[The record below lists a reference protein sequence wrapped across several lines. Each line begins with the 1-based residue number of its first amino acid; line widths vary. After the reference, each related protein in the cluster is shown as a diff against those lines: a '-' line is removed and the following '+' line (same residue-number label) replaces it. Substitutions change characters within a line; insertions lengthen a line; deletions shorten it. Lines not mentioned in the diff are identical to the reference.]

1 MTPSYGPS
9 IEHFLIVFGFIV
21 LILTVFYFFKKNRHL
36 ISSKLHNKKRMKVS
50 EVTMLG
56 QGDRALILSLDNKD
70 FLFISGL
77 AMPFS
82 KLTPRDITLLP
93 LGFVLIPLKFW
104 STDAWNPLV
113 GAIILSALDSKDKT
127 LDSVVIPA

>member
-1 MTPSYGPS
+1 
-9 IEHFLIVFGFIV
+9 
-21 LILTVFYFFKKNRHL
+21 
-36 ISSKLHNKKRMKVS
+36 
-50 EVTMLG
+50 
-56 QGDRALILSLDNKD
+56 
-70 FLFISGL
+70 
-77 AMPFS
+77 MPFS